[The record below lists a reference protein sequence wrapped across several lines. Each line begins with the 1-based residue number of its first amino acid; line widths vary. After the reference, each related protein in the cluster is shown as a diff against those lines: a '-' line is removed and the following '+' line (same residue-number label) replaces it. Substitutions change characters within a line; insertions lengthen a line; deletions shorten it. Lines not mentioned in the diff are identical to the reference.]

1 MTQTTFGV
9 KETAQRLGISTESV
23 RNMER
28 DGKLHRL
35 PDIPGVRYSAA
46 EIHHVETNGL
56 DAEVVTAWKYKQ
68 KVDEN
73 YLLRRENN
81 KLRSIIH
88 NMINLGM
95 GVNLCETDHD

>member
-1 MTQTTFGV
+1 MQTTFGV

-35 PDIPGVRYSAA
+35 PDIPGVRFSAA
-46 EIHHVETNGL
+46 EVYQVESIGEDVKPL
-56 DAEVVTAWKYKQ
+56 TAWERKQ
-68 KVDEN
+68 KDDEI

-81 KLRSIIH
+81 KLKGIIQ
-88 NMINLGM
+88 NIINSAM
-95 GVNLCETDHD
+95 GVTE